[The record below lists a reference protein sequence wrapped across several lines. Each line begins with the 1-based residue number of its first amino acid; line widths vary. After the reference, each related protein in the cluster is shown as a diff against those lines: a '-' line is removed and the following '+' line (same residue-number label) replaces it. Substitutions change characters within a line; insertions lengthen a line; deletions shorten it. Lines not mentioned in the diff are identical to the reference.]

1 MERISD
7 LFQSTRTSTRAL
19 SVASATTLRGGDGM
33 YLVVPW

>member
-7 LFQSTRTSTRAL
+7 LFQSTRTRAL
-19 SVASATTLRGGDGM
+19 SVASVTTLRGGDGM